1 LTENIPEENCTKE
14 SNGYPCFI
22 PAQRTLNLVSKK
34 WGIQL
39 IHLLQSEKHLR
50 YNEIKESLQKG
61 WTKKRIS
68 DATLSDRLSD
78 FVNEGLIIR
87 EVYPEIPPKVEY
99 FLSQKGK
106 KLAKAL
112 EPLIEWA
119 VNVCHSKSEK

>member
-1 LTENIPEENCTKE
+1 MTENSLEENCSKE
-14 SNGYPCFI
+14 SNDYPCFI

-39 IHLLQSEKHLR
+39 IHLLQGEKQLR
-50 YNEIKESLQKG
+50 YNGIKESLQKG
-61 WTKKRIS
+61 WSKKRIS

-78 FVNEGLIIR
+78 FVKEGLIIR
-87 EVYPEIPPKVEY
+87 KVYPEIPPKVEY
-99 FLSQKGK
+99 FLSQKGM

-119 VNVCHSKSEK
+119 VNVCHGQLE